1 MDRREAKDVD
11 YALWFAQPLSRD
23 NVLGLVAAAK
33 AGVGSI
39 DDHLVGAALGSIG
52 ALKDWLEQRSTQRL
66 DYE

>member
-1 MDRREAKDVD
+1 MDRREASDID
-11 YALWFAQPLSRD
+11 PALWFHVPLSRD

-33 AGVGSI
+33 AGVGFI

-52 ALKDWLEQRSTQRL
+52 AMEDWLAQESTQRL